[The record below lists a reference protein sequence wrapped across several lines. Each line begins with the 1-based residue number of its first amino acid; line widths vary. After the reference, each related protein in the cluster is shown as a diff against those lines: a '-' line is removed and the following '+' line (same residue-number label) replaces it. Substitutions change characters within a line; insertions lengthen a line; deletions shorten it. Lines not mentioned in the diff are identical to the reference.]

1 MTVRSADLRVLTN
14 MPKNNKAQETNNSLR
29 LSSRD
34 GPKVPSMG
42 GGIKLIITNSVIF
55 FNQLTN
61 TESSSR
67 GH

>member
-42 GGIKLIITNSVIF
+42 GDKVNYH
-55 FNQLTN
+55 QLSN
-61 TESSSR
+61 LF
-67 GH
+67 